1 MRPKMRPIFNRATFD
16 AFTNH
21 LEPQPVIDHLWEN
34 HILTDRQLQQ
44 LRALDT
50 AMEKAEYLWSLMKQK
65 RQYLDG
71 VREGLLL
78 SEQNELA
85 AMMKTN

>member
-1 MRPKMRPIFNRATFD
+1 MRQVFSRTTFD
-16 AFTNH
+16 AFTKH
-21 LEPQPVIDHLWEN
+21 LEPQPVIDHLWER
-34 HILTDRQLQQ
+34 HILAERHLQQ

-50 AMEKAEYLWSLMKQK
+50 ALGKAEYLWSLMKQK

-85 AMMKTN
+85 AMIITN